1 MLYFKDDFFAG
12 FVREEKMMEFLT
24 ELEERAEW
32 HRISADKLEI
42 FPIEEGTC
50 IDVEVEEEES
60 KEIVKDTCRHTG
72 LMVRFENA
80 GKQGAYLGQGTVTAS
95 EREAGADFK

>member
-42 FPIEEGTC
+42 FPIEEGT
-50 IDVEVEEEES
+50 
-60 KEIVKDTCRHTG
+60 
-72 LMVRFENA
+72 
-80 GKQGAYLGQGTVTAS
+80 
-95 EREAGADFK
+95 

>member
-32 HRISADKLEI
+32 YRTSADKLEI
-42 FPIEEGTC
+42 LPIEEGT
-50 IDVEVEEEES
+50 V
-60 KEIVKDTCRHTG
+60 
-72 LMVRFENA
+72 
-80 GKQGAYLGQGTVTAS
+80 Y
-95 EREAGADFK
+95 